1 MSTTMENT
9 DTNGQR
15 KLTPLL
21 TLPVYYEFRKFRKY
35 MYLAINKMPKWIK
48 HSEGDNCIRSIKL
61 CVRCLSVIS
70 RTYNHEVKIRH
81 IDSFFVEWDAISDSI
96 EFFAEVDGISNHQRA
111 VMFKLKEGIEGQLV
125 ALRGFV
131 IEDAKKQNQ
140 Q

>member
-1 MSTTMENT
+1 MSTIMENT

-61 CVRCLSVIS
+61 
-70 RTYNHEVKIRH
+70 
-81 IDSFFVEWDAISDSI
+81 
-96 EFFAEVDGISNHQRA
+96 
-111 VMFKLKEGIEGQLV
+111 
-125 ALRGFV
+125 
-131 IEDAKKQNQ
+131 
-140 Q
+140 

>member
-1 MSTTMENT
+1 MENT
-9 DTNGQR
+9 DTKGQR

-48 HSEGDNCIRSIKL
+48 HSEGYNCIRSIKL

-70 RTYNHEVKIRH
+70 RTYNHEVKVRH

-140 Q
+140 

>member
-1 MSTTMENT
+1 MGKCKRKQIIE
-9 DTNGQR
+9 GQR
-15 KLTPLL
+15 KLTPVE
-21 TLPVYYEFRKFRKY
+21 TLPVYHEFRKFRKY

-61 CVRCLSVIS
+61 CVRYLSVIS

>member
-1 MSTTMENT
+1 MENT
-9 DTNGQR
+9 DTKGQR

-61 CVRCLSVIS
+61 CVRYLSVIS

-125 ALRGFV
+125 ALRGYT
-131 IEDAKKQNQ
+131 INEATKKQNQ